1 MPPVP
6 VYADSVDAALV
17 GRLDG
22 WYANAGN
29 DRSRPFPFEVLTSW
43 VRAMGYERPWT
54 ISSDRTGFPI
64 EAPWGSLIDPAELA
78 VLIGQ
83 AGDRGRTWSR
93 RLDAIERGDDPE
105 LARRARNERTWA
117 WAVSLAEPLSVKR
130 SGPSALAPAL
140 YVRGLIEAGM
150 GQRQAV
156 RYVIGR
162 EGYSAGEQYI
172 DTLAG
177 SRLAQYRRVWR
188 RLGILPAGRAQ
199 AA

>member
-1 MPPVP
+1 MPRVP

-17 GRLDG
+17 ERLDA
-22 WYANAGN
+22 WYADAGN
-29 DRSRPFPFEVLTSW
+29 DQSRPFPFEVLTSW
-43 VRAMGYERPWT
+43 VGAMGYRQPWAFAT
-54 ISSDRTGFPI
+54 DRI
-64 EAPWGSLIDPAELA
+64 EAPWGSLIDPAGLT

-83 AGDRGRTWSR
+83 AGNRGRTWSR
-93 RLDAIERGDDPE
+93 RLDAIERGNDPD

-117 WAVSLAEPLSVKR
+117 WAVALAAPSNVRR

-140 YVRGLIEAGM
+140 YVRGLIDAGM

-156 RYVIGR
+156 RYVIAR
-162 EGYSAGEQYI
+162 EGYAAGGQYI

-188 RLGILPAGRAQ
+188 KLGMLPAGRAQ